1 MLDKQLAVALTD
13 ALASADMEIIRALT
27 ADINIPDLAD
37 FITEI
42 VLPGEEADVLMTQ
55 PVERRA
61 EVFGYLPLALQETV
75 APMFTAEQLTE
86 LVTHMPTDERAD
98 LYNEIGRAH
107 V

>member
-13 ALASADMEIIRALT
+13 DLASAGMKSIRPLT
-27 ADINIPDLAD
+27 ADINIAELAD
-37 FITEI
+37 VSTDI
-42 VLPGEEADVLMTQ
+42 VLPSEEADVLMTQ

-75 APMFTAEQLTE
+75 APMVTAEQLTE

-98 LYNEIGRAH
+98 LFY
-107 V
+107 